1 MKLIQINTWQ
11 GRIAPKLLQ
20 FIEREKPD
28 LICAQEIFN
37 SEYDMPAPNGQ
48 FNLGKEISKVS
59 GLEYTWFSPRLSVD
73 IAGEEVPQ
81 GNMIFSRWPLLD
93 QKTVLIHGKP
103 IWHATHKDPNR
114 NVSINLQIVKLKIN
128 GREMILANHHGYIAR
143 NTGERFGDK
152 VSLRSMSKVTKA
164 LRAFSNYPLVL
175 SGDMNV
181 ISKTSTM
188 RVFRNFL
195 RDLTAENHIET
206 TLSPIHRFNKPV
218 ACDHILVNDK
228 ILVKDF
234 AVRNQELVSDHLPL
248 ILGFGIK

>member
-20 FIEREKPD
+20 FIEHEKPD
-28 LICAQEIFN
+28 LICTQEIFD
-37 SEYDMPAPNGQ
+37 SEHDTPAPDGQ
-48 FNLGKEISKVS
+48 FNLGKEIRKVS
-59 GLEYTWFSPRLSVD
+59 GLEHTWFSPRLSVD
-73 IAGEEVPQ
+73 IAGEEIPQ

-93 QKTVLIHGKP
+93 QRTILIRGKP
-103 IWHATHKDPNR
+103 IWHATRKDPDR
-114 NVSINLQIVKLKIN
+114 NVSVNLQIVKLKIN
-128 GREMILANHHGYIAR
+128 DQEMILANHHGYVAR

-152 VSLRSMSKVTKA
+152 VSLRSMSKVAKE
-164 LRAFSNYPLVL
+164 LRKFADYPLIL

-195 RDLTAENHIET
+195 RDLTAENHIEN

-228 ILVKDF
+228 ILVKNF
-234 AVRNQELVSDHLPL
+234 AVRDQELVSDHLPL
-248 ILGFGIK
+248 VLDFEIK